1 MVVGERTI
9 VNCKCN
15 IYIYKSPHHQLTQTI
30 VILATGVIC
39 LFTSI
44 VGYVGIML
52 NNRAILTIYN
62 LLLWPSF
69 GMIAAIGYTAYRRNK
84 WNLEGKLS
92 YQWHYDLDADGRARV
107 QANVSLFFFFFLYP
121 IYLYQNSF
129 LLCIASLLWL

>member
-1 MVVGERTI
+1 VKERLST
-9 VNCKCN
+9 VSSTQKR
-15 IYIYKSPHHQLTQTI
+15 KSPHLITQTI

-92 YQWHYDLDADGRARV
+92 YQWHYDLDADGRARI
-107 QANVSLFFFFFLYP
+107 QANVRISIS
-121 IYLYQNSF
+121 IYIQ
-129 LLCIASLLWL
+129 